1 MEGVMARVYRIRNR
15 TTGKFLNSAGSWGPH
30 GHFYRTPLAG
40 VAERVRR
47 VTDEWEVVAYELR
60 EIGTMPALA
69 GLQAGLERRRA
80 RRQAREERRTS

>member
-1 MEGVMARVYRIRNR
+1 MARVYRIRNR
-15 TTGKFLNSAGSWGPH
+15 TTGKFLSSTGVWSPH

-40 VAERVRR
+40 LAERARDGQVIP
-47 VTDEWEVVAYELR
+47 DEWEVVAYELR

-69 GLQAGLERRRA
+69 GLRAGLERRRA